1 LRPTALAGC
10 VALLLAAPPI
20 RAQEPPAQEPPPA
33 RDASAVAPA
42 PKPRRVTTHYDDY
55 FRKYSKRYFGVG
67 YDWRIFKAQAMAE
80 SNLVPG
86 ATSSVGARGL
96 MQLMPSTY
104 AQIASTRP
112 QYQEIND
119 PQWNIAAGILHD
131 RGLWSVWDKRVS
143 AEAQTHFMFASYNAG
158 DGTISRAQTVARKAK
173 LDPREWE
180 SIVEVAPKV
189 THWRY
194 LETLGY
200 VRVIDANYA
209 FLTAPPAAIGVAA
222 PR

>member
-1 LRPTALAGC
+1 MRATALAGC

-80 SNLVPG
+80 SDLIPT
-86 ATSSVGARGL
+86 ARSHVGARGL

-104 AQIASTRP
+104 AMIESTSPR
-112 QYQEIND
+112 YKAIDD
-119 PQWNIAAGILHD
+119 PQSNIAAGISHD
-131 RGLWSVWDKRVS
+131 RGLWIVWGKQVAESDKV
-143 AEAQTHFMFASYNAG
+143 HFMFASYNAG
-158 DGTISRAQTVARKAK
+158 DMTIIRARAVAKKSK
-173 LDPREWE
+173 LDPMEWE
-180 SIVEVAPKV
+180 SVVVVAPKV
-189 THWRY
+189 QRWRY
-194 LETLGY
+194 KETLGY
-200 VRVIDANYA
+200 VTTIDKN
-209 FLTAPPAAIGVAA
+209 LLIIPAPHHESDPS
-222 PR
+222 R

>member
-1 LRPTALAGC
+1 MALAGC
-10 VALLLAAPPI
+10 GALLLAAPGSS
-20 RAQEPPAQEPPPA
+20 AQTPADSQHPA
-33 RDASAVAPA
+33 VRDASAVAPA
-42 PKPRRVTTHYDDY
+42 PKARRVTTRYDDY

-80 SNLVPG
+80 SNLVPS
-86 ATSSVGARGL
+86 ATSNVGARGL

-131 RGLWSVWDKRVS
+131 RGLWSVWDKRVVPDD
-143 AEAQTHFMFASYNAG
+143 QTHFMFASYNAG
-158 DGTISRAQTVARKAK
+158 DGTIAHAQSVARRSQ
-173 LDPREWE
+173 LDPRAWE

-194 LETLGY
+194 HETLGY
-200 VRVIDANYA
+200 VRDIEANYA
-209 FLTAPPAAIGVAA
+209 FLSAPAATAAAVGVAA